1 MNIASTSTASRH
13 SATLV
18 ALRSGFWRVVHPGGR
33 VLGYIEQ
40 RPSGEA
46 RFTARRLVANTT
58 RLVEVG
64 EFWSIDDASACF
76 SI

>member
-1 MNIASTSTASRH
+1 MNIASTSTATRH

-18 ALRSGFWRVVHPGGR
+18 ALRAGFWRVVHPGGR

-40 RPSGEA
+40 ESPGA
-46 RFTARRLVANTT
+46 GRFTARRLVANTT

-76 SI
+76 SG

>member
-1 MNIASTSTASRH
+1 MNIASTSTISRH
-13 SATLV
+13 SASLV
-18 ALRSGFWRVVHPGGR
+18 ALRTGFWRVVHPSGR

-40 RPSGEA
+40 QPASAG
-46 RFTARRLVANTT
+46 RFTARRLVTNTT

-76 SI
+76 SG